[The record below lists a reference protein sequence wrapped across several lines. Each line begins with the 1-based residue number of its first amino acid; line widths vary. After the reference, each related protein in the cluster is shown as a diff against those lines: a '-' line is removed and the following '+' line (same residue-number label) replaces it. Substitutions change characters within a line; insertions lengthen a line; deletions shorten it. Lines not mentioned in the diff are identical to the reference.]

1 MKSVIERRMDIVTLV
16 NAQNSARVEDLA
28 TQFGV
33 STVTIRNDL
42 NFLEQ
47 NGYILRSHGVAM
59 PNKGLIAELSNSEKR
74 RRNSSIKQKIG
85 IAALK
90 LIQDNDAIILDS
102 GTTTREIANHLKQS
116 LLENVLV
123 MTNGLDIATEL
134 AQAVNT
140 EVLMTGGRLRK
151 NALSFSGRQAEM
163 SLHEYC
169 FSKFFLG
176 VDGFDLRAG
185 ITTHNEQ
192 EANLNRV
199 MCDVSNHVVAVT
211 DSSKFGKQ
219 SCHII
224 RRAFEIDTLI
234 TDSGIPDEYV
244 SALQD
249 NGIEV
254 IIVD

>member
-1 MKSVIERRMDIVTLV
+1 MKSVIERRMDIVSLV
-16 NAQNSARVEDLA
+16 NAQNSARVDDLA

-33 STVTIRNDL
+33 SAVTIRNDL

-74 RRNSSIKQKIG
+74 QRNSGIKQKIG
-85 IAALK
+85 AAAMK
-90 LIQDNDAIILDS
+90 FIHDNDAIILDS

-116 LLENVLV
+116 SRDNVLV

-134 AQAVNT
+134 AKAANT

-163 SLHEYC
+163 SLQEHC

-192 EANLNRV
+192 EANLNRA

-219 SCHII
+219 SCHVI

-249 NGIEV
+249 NGVEV